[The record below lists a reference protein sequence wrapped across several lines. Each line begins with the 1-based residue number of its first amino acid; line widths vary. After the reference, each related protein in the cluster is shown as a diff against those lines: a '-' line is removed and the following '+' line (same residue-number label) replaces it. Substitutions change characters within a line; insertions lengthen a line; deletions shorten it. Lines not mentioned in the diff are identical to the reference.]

1 MLSRN
6 FFIQVVKT
14 GRDLTLTSGAFDSS
28 PISPTLL
35 RKVQISWH
43 TPFNIEDA
51 IQFHEQNYA
60 HLEFTHNFC

>member
-60 HLEFTHNFC
+60 QLC